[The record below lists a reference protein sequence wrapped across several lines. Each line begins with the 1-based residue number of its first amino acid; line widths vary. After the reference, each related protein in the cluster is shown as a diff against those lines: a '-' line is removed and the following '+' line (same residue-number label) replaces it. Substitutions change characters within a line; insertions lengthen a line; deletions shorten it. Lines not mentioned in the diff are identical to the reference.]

1 MEKKLEYKKIEQAAK
16 ARNIAGKTV
25 IYALLSLWAV
35 IVLFPFYWMIL
46 TSVKS
51 YGAYN
56 SEYIQVFYAVA
67 DLSKLCGCLY
77 GGTSC

>member
-16 ARNIAGKTV
+16 VRNIARKTV

-51 YGAYN
+51 
-56 SEYIQVFYAVA
+56 
-67 DLSKLCGCLY
+67 LSLIHI
-77 GGTSC
+77 